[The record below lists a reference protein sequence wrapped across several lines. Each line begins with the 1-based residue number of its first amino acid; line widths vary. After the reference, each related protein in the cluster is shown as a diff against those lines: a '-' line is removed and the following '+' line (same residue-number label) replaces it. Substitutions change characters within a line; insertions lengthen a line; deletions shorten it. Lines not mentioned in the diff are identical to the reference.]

1 MTRWL
6 VTVGVLALSLAL
18 IKAAFGDS
26 PLWVVAYALVTF
38 LAFELARGTGNWG
51 SATIG
56 ALVAAVVYTLF
67 LRLMPADTAG
77 RQAGLALLAAVVAAP
92 FVIRLVRDR
101 RRQHQL

>member
-6 VTVGVLALSLAL
+6 VIVGVLALSLAL

-26 PLWVVAYALVTF
+26 PLWFVPFALVTF
-38 LAFELARGTGNWG
+38 LAFELARGTRNWG
-51 SATIG
+51 SAIIG
-56 ALVAAVVYTLF
+56 ALVASVVYLLYLQLT
-67 LRLMPADTAG
+67 PADTAG
-77 RQAGLALLAAVVAAP
+77 RQAGLALLAAAVAAP